1 MKLTD
6 KTILGM
12 VSESP
17 GRNESEPRGSLERHN
32 PKAEPFTLGRRQ
44 HDRRKLTDAQVTS
57 AGWQGQHGGKDMLS
71 NWRSRPRPAGKSAEQ
86 GSSYNRPN
94 RESER
99 RRDGGG
105 EARSSEEAG

>member
-1 MKLTD
+1 MKPTD

-17 GRNESEPRGSLERHN
+17 GRNESEPVGSLERHN

-57 AGWQGQHGGKDMLS
+57 AGW
-71 NWRSRPRPAGKSAEQ
+71 
-86 GSSYNRPN
+86 
-94 RESER
+94 
-99 RRDGGG
+99 
-105 EARSSEEAG
+105 

>member
-1 MKLTD
+1 MKPTD

-44 HDRRKLTDAQVTS
+44 HDRRACHFGGVVGTAR
-57 AGWQGQHGGKDMLS
+57 WQGH
-71 NWRSRPRPAGKSAEQ
+71 AEQ
-86 GSSYNRPN
+86 LEKPSSSR
-94 RESER
+94 REI
-99 RRDGGG
+99 GG
-105 EARSSEEAG
+105 AR